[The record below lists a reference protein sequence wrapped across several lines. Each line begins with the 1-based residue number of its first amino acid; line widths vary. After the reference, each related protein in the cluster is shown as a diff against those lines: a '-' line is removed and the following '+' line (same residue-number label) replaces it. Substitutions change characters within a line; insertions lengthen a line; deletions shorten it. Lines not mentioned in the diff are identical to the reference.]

1 MHTTPCPN
9 PVLSPHSRSQ
19 QSTLRGLGGKTGYWP
34 QITGVHTER
43 MTSVSSDSCTEL
55 PGWGCGKEPAC
66 QRRRQRDAGS
76 IPGPGRSPAGGNGN
90 PLRYSC
96 LENPMGRGAWWATVH
111 GVAKELDATACTPY
125 AWTQV
130 RGPKTSFLGFVSFSP
145 VPKPLSDLHLSLS
158 TSHKEVSQT
167 LCIFQTTSITPLA
180 HQHLMNSQNL

>member
-1 MHTTPCPN
+1 MVKYPPAN
-9 PVLSPHSRSQ
+9 AEDSRDE
-19 QSTLRGLGGKTGYWP
+19 GY
-34 QITGVHTER
+34 
-43 MTSVSSDSCTEL
+43 
-55 PGWGCGKEPAC
+55 
-66 QRRRQRDAGS
+66 
-76 IPGPGRSPAGGNGN
+76 IPGSGRSPGGEHGSL
-90 PLRYSC
+90 PRYSC